1 MNGYYNFK
9 PFKNGFLITNDWG
22 KYALLSSDN
31 FKDLLLHKK
40 MNDVLE
46 KELYDKHFIYDGFS
60 DMLSEKAMF
69 ELRNSK
75 NHLFRSTQLF
85 IFVVTTSCNQ
95 KCIYCQAQNDYCG
108 QKYNMSLETAKKAVD
123 IALQSPS
130 VYLTFEFQGGEPLIN
145 FETIRYIVDYSKAN
159 MGTHKIDYTIVT
171 NLTLLTDEML
181 NFIAL
186 NNISIATSIDGNSE
200 VHNINRPLLN
210 GNSFYVVKSKISKV
224 AERGIPFGAIETTTK
239 YSLPKYKEIVDEYVS
254 MSLDTISLRPLTP
267 LGMAKN
273 VWEEIGYSEEEY
285 LNFYRKAFE
294 YIIDLNKKG
303 TYLRENTATVFLSK
317 IIGNYSMNHMEYR
330 SPCGAT
336 IGQMAFY
343 CDGNVFTCDE
353 ARMIYEMGDDSFRL
367 GTIDD
372 SFDKLV
378 NSKVARIM
386 SDAATLESLPSC
398 SECVY
403 NPFCGV
409 CPIVNYCQ
417 FNDLVER
424 SPNHYRCKINKGILD
439 LLFEYLT
446 MNNEKINE
454 ILRGWIS

>member
-1 MNGYYNFK
+1 
-9 PFKNGFLITNDWG
+9 
-22 KYALLSSDN
+22 
-31 FKDLLLHKK
+31 
-40 MNDVLE
+40 
-46 KELYDKHFIYDGFS
+46 
-60 DMLSEKAMF
+60 
-69 ELRNSK
+69 
-75 NHLFRSTQLF
+75 
-85 IFVVTTSCNQ
+85 
-95 KCIYCQAQNDYCG
+95 
-108 QKYNMSLETAKKAVD
+108 
-123 IALQSPS
+123 
-130 VYLTFEFQGGEPLIN
+130 
-145 FETIRYIVDYSKAN
+145 
-159 MGTHKIDYTIVT
+159 
-171 NLTLLTDEML
+171 
-181 NFIAL
+181 
-186 NNISIATSIDGNSE
+186 
-200 VHNINRPLLN
+200 
-210 GNSFYVVKSKISKV
+210 
-224 AERGIPFGAIETTTK
+224 
-239 YSLPKYKEIVDEYVS
+239 
-254 MSLDTISLRPLTP
+254 
-267 LGMAKN
+267 
-273 VWEEIGYSEEEY
+273 
-285 LNFYRKAFE
+285 
-294 YIIDLNKKG
+294 
-303 TYLRENTATVFLSK
+303 
-317 IIGNYSMNHMEYR
+317 MNHMEYR